1 MDKSVLNKFCFKI
14 EIHLTLMRRVITSF
28 SQTTISKQ
36 WDSLSRDI
44 EQYPNNNC
52 LTTKEN
58 TVFGTIKIIVL
69 LELFFYV
76 LKMYANNP
84 NL

>member
-1 MDKSVLNKFCFKI
+1 
-14 EIHLTLMRRVITSF
+14 MRRVITSF
-28 SQTTISKQ
+28 SQTTILKQ

-69 LELFFYV
+69 LELFF
-76 LKMYANNP
+76 MC
-84 NL
+84 